1 MTSPPRTDYIDR
13 CEMQRLLFA
22 PSPGRAEL
30 LALAGKPLPAAPC
43 RLVVLRNQSF
53 EFIASVLE
61 PFMRYAG
68 FDARVTYSDYD
79 DSLSFEV
86 PLEAEAVLVWL
97 DFERYAETMDA
108 PAIATW
114 VLGRMAAL
122 RARTA
127 SPILLG
133 LPPRASEALEALH
146 DALSAGLSSVPGL
159 HGCDQDPVYRQLGER
174 FWDMRAMRLTGTR
187 LGNAAC
193 IALAR
198 RLGFICLPALLSPRI
213 KAIALDLDNTLYGGV
228 LGEDGP
234 RGLELSPAH
243 EALHRTLIGLR
254 ERGVFLAIV
263 SKNLDEDVV
272 ALFAERPDFPLRW
285 EHLSARSVGWGSK
298 HEGIAEI
305 ARALRIGPDA
315 VLFVDDNPGELAE
328 VAHALPGVR
337 YVHAASPEET
347 NRALTLFPG
356 LHGYRSSDEDALRV
370 TDLALSG
377 QRAAL
382 QARFDDSKAYMRSL
396 GVALTFQLNPH
407 GLAGRLYELSQKT
420 NQFNSGLRRFTE
432 AEVAAYLDGA
442 DGAVVAIGLRDRL
455 SDSGVIGAVFG
466 RFVGRA
472 LVIDEISI
480 SCRALGRQ
488 IEDVLVGEALRGMI
502 GARPVDH
509 VRFAASAGPRNQPAL
524 QWLARFT
531 GAAVTAPEVTWAWE
545 PTALVRRLEDVPVEI
560 RWNEAI

>member
-1 MTSPPRTDYIDR
+1 
-13 CEMQRLLFA
+13 MQRLLFA

-30 LALAGKPLPAAPC
+30 LALAGKPLPAATC

-53 EFIASVLE
+53 EFVASVLE

-68 FDARVTYSDYD
+68 FDPRFTYSDYD
-79 DSLSFEV
+79 DSLSFLG
-86 PLEAEAVLVWL
+86 PLEGEVILVWL
-97 DFERYAETMDA
+97 DFERYLDTMG
-108 PAIATW
+108 PSAIAAW
-114 VLGRMAAL
+114 ILDRMAAL

-133 LPPRASEALEALH
+133 LPPRASEALTELH

-159 HGCDQDPVYRQLGER
+159 HGCDQDAVYQQLRER
-174 FWDMRAMRLTGTR
+174 YWDLRAMRLTGTR
-187 LGNAAC
+187 LSNAAC
-193 IALAR
+193 IELAR
-198 RLGFICLPALLSPRI
+198 RLGFVWLPALLSPRI

-234 RGLELSPAH
+234 QGLALSPAH

-254 ERGVFLAIV
+254 EQGVFLAIV
-263 SKNLDEDVV
+263 SKNVDEDVA

-285 EHLSARSVGWGSK
+285 EHLSARSVRWGSK
-298 HEGIAEI
+298 HEGIAEV
-305 ARALRIGPDA
+305 ARALRISPDA

-347 NRALTLFPG
+347 NRALMLFPG

-370 TDLALSG
+370 SDLALSEE
-377 QRAAL
+377 RAAL
-382 QARFDDSKAYMRSL
+382 QAQFDDPKAYLCSL
-396 GVALTFQLNPH
+396 GVTLTFELNPH
-407 GLAGRLYELSQKT
+407 GLVGRLHELSQKT

-432 AEVAAYLDGA
+432 AEVAGYTNREDAA
-442 DGAVVAIGLRDRL
+442 AVGVRLRDRL
-455 SDSGVIGAVFG
+455 SDSGVVGAVFG
-466 RFVGRA
+466 RFVGRT

-502 GARPVDH
+502 GARPVEH
-509 VRFAASAGPRNQPAL
+509 VRFAASVGSRNQPAL

-531 GAAVTAPEVTWAWE
+531 GAEVTGPEVTWAWE
-545 PTALVRRLEDVPVEI
+545 PAALASRLGDVPVGI
-560 RWNEAI
+560 QWNEAI